1 CELLFQQQQKLS
13 QSILTSSSLIDILD
27 RRYEL
32 CKRKLDCTERFRL
45 NYYLRYHFGQ
55 QSDEFNLAKIS
66 FSPTIIIHA
75 SMHVFNKE
83 HLRLL
88 SRG

>member
-1 CELLFQQQQKLS
+1 
-13 QSILTSSSLIDILD
+13 SILTSSLIDGRY

-32 CKRKLDCTERFRL
+32 CKKKLDCTERFRL
-45 NYYLRYHFGQ
+45 NCYLRQHFGQ
-55 QSDEFNLAKIS
+55 QSDEFNLAKVS
-66 FSPTIIIHA
+66 FSPTVIVHA

-88 SRG
+88 SRGPSYIPPLRNR